1 MKSLQD
7 LLNKRAVP
15 QTETVQKAPAP
26 LPKTLTKLQ
35 PTGVKKLQPIQ
46 LKPAQA
52 KSVAL
57 DKTLHTDV
65 LSWPE
70 IKNTANQDTNK
81 IEAELRHL
89 LLTLSHTI
97 GTDACVE
104 SHIAVWQFCK
114 QNPQTAQY
122 LKPEDISLLVKALQ
136 QSANIVIANKVE
148 RRGKREGKDI
158 IIDTSVPFPTF
169 T

>member
-1 MKSLQD
+1 MKSLKD
-7 LLNKRAVP
+7 LLDKRTTP
-15 QTETVQKAPAP
+15 QTNITQKLPTP

-35 PTGVKKLQPIQ
+35 PIGVKKLQPVQ
-46 LKPAQA
+46 LNP
-52 KSVAL
+52 VHTEPVIL

-70 IKNTANQDTNK
+70 IKNTANQATNK

-89 LLTLSHTI
+89 LLTLAHTI

-122 LKPEDISLLVKALQ
+122 LKPENISLLVKALQ

-148 RRGKREGKDI
+148 RKNKREGKDI

-169 T
+169 I